1 MWTIEYTKRFLK
13 DLAELPTD
21 IRTRIETIVFEELET
36 ENPFDL
42 GYLEKMKGYSTHGD
56 RNLQHRYS
64 PGSSAKEAVL
74 SSAPRSTTVKA
85 SNKSASASD
94 KYETVMHTCCSPI
107 SMLHSA
113 HPLPVKVY

>member
-42 GYLEKMKGYSTHGD
+42 GYLEKMKG
-56 RNLQHRYS
+56 
-64 PGSSAKEAVL
+64 
-74 SSAPRSTTVKA
+74 
-85 SNKSASASD
+85 
-94 KYETVMHTCCSPI
+94 
-107 SMLHSA
+107 
-113 HPLPVKVY
+113 